1 MATAEEIM
9 RHAQEINAARE
20 VALAPLAGLVADRKT
35 LRDEFEKTEEP
46 YGRAYVAAQ
55 VAGWTAEELKG
66 LGAEEPK
73 RRPKGRPRTTNKT
86 TTPKNSAPATAEAV
100 PKNASASDATSPGKL
115 LQ

>member
-9 RHAQEINAARE
+9 RQAQEINAARE
-20 VALAPLAGLVADRKT
+20 TALAPLASLLADRKK

-46 YGRAYVAAQ
+46 YGRAYVEAEA
-55 VAGWTAEELKG
+55 AGWTAEELKG

-73 RRPKGRPRTTNKT
+73 RRPKGRPRKSSKPTA
-86 TTPKNSAPATAEAV
+86 PKNPASAASETA
-100 PKNASASDATSPGKL
+100 PKNAPAPDAASPENP

>member
-20 VALAPLAGLVADRKT
+20 TALAPLASLLAERKL

-46 YGRAYVAAQ
+46 YGRAYVEAQ
-55 VAGWTAEELKG
+55 AAGWTTEELGG

-73 RRPKGRPRTTNKT
+73 RRPKGRPRKPSKPTA
-86 TTPKNSAPATAEAV
+86 PKNPAPAASESAP
-100 PKNASASDATSPGKL
+100 KNISAPDAASPENT